1 MKLYTNVTGIL
12 NMCIRLTVKVFAYK
26 KIIFVKPSA
35 WELEDPG
42 WGWARGGNGA
52 RGGDWRGAWANLN
65 GSNTFGTMKISSR
78 QG

>member
-12 NMCIRLTVKVFAYK
+12 NMCIRLTVKFFAYK

-42 WGWARGGNGA
+42 WGWARGG
-52 RGGDWRGAWANLN
+52 DWRGARANLN